1 MSYRRQRRDRS
12 RALSAAVGLSG
23 IAITQPMSGLPAT
36 IPAVLA
42 NVSTSIVEPG
52 HARRRLRIN
61 GVVSSRSP
69 NRRRDITRIRDGFS
83 VIVDFAVLADRAPT
97 QQFRRA

>member
-1 MSYRRQRRDRS
+1 MTYRHQRRARS
-12 RALSAAVGLSG
+12 RTLSAAVGLSG
-23 IAITQPMSGLPAT
+23 MVITPAMSGLPAT

-69 NRRRDITRIRDGFS
+69 NRRSEITRIRDGVS
-83 VIVDFAVLADRAPT
+83 VIVNFAVLADRAPT
-97 QQFRRA
+97 QRFRGV